1 MKKERSNKAIY
12 ARFAITILVCAA
24 LGGVAGFCA
33 AMAGKNLL
41 DSADSL
47 NMALASLGQLWF
59 IPGYV
64 LLLVST
70 IYYLR
75 GKALLPQAEA
85 DDDAF
90 QESDRRLCLSL
101 ILSGAAMVWLFIAL
115 GINGQTDW
123 VNNQAMWLGDHIL
136 RIGGL
141 MEGVLFIVNLVVQ
154 LVWVVA
160 LQALTV
166 KATKVIHPEKKGN
179 VFDTKFQKDW
189 FRSCDEA
196 EQQQIGQCLGILRTI
211 TVTDAD
217 GLVFIAELPQG
228 AVCQILNG
236 FLTAAYLAAN
246 PQFTLIVY
254 PDDGLDTKQPTDYGG
269 GFAQP
274 SAAVQMP
281 EIVHCNQVDD
291 MQAHLFDCCC
301 GYFGRAAAVAHFAR
315 LIDQQVFTAGCG
327 KGIDTE
333 NAAIRILRRK
343 FIASH
348 AAGLIGAGKPGGKAD
363 IQDILPALQ
372 RSAENLQKGVQLG
385 L

>member
-123 VNNQAMWLGDHIL
+123 SNNQAMWLGDHIL

-196 EQQQIGQCLGILRTI
+196 EQQQIGQCSYFSFRVMSTLFPIVMLVLFIL
-211 TVTDAD
+211 AD
-217 GLVFIAELPQG
+217 NGLAPSG
-228 AVCQILNG
+228 WILLVG
-236 FLTAAYLAAN
+236 
-246 PQFTLIVY
+246 
-254 PDDGLDTKQPTDYGG
+254 GLW
-269 GFAQP
+269 
-274 SAAVQMP
+274 M
-281 EIVHCNQVDD
+281 
-291 MQAHLFDCCC
+291 
-301 GYFGRAAAVAHFAR
+301 
-315 LIDQQVFTAGCG
+315 
-327 KGIDTE
+327 
-333 NAAIRILRRK
+333 
-343 FIASH
+343 
-348 AAGLIGAGKPGGKAD
+348 
-363 IQDILPALQ
+363 
-372 RSAENLQKGVQLG
+372 VQLMSYQCMAYILDHG
-385 L
+385 KKKRKA